1 MSLLIRLYPMAWRD
15 RYGEEFAVLL
25 EDRPLGPFDVADI
38 LLGALDARLHLRAVG
53 AQPATGAR
61 TPLSVRVGSGAA
73 VAGGV
78 LWIVALTVMVTGRM
92 SDSNLS
98 MAQVAIA
105 LLTLLVALAALSA
118 VQSRSHP
125 VLVWASFLLPAV
137 GILLLAA
144 GATAQV
150 VVGDRPVLVEFT
162 PYFFWIIGTL
172 LALVGCAIFGIV
184 SAVTGGLT
192 RWAAGLISVGAVVQ
206 LVTLVGHPVERDGE
220 LVLGGAF
227 AFGLSW
233 ILAGVAVS
241 RAERDRVVDRA
252 A

>member
-1 MSLLIRLYPMAWRD
+1 MNLLIRLYPRAWRD
-15 RYGEEFAVLL
+15 RYAEEFAVLL
-25 EDRPLGPFDVADI
+25 EDRPLGPFDVMDI

-61 TPLSVRVGSGAA
+61 SPLSIRIGSGAA

-78 LWIVALTVMVTGRM
+78 LWIVALMVTVMGPK
-92 SDSNLS
+92 SDSNLM
-98 MAQVAIA
+98 MAPVAIA

-144 GATAQV
+144 GATAQLA
-150 VVGDRPVLVEFT
+150 VGERPVIVEFT
-162 PYFFWIIGTL
+162 PYFFWIVGAL
-172 LALVGCAIFGIV
+172 LALVGCVIFGIV
-184 SAVTGGLT
+184 SGLTGGLT
-192 RWAAGLISVGAVVQ
+192 RWTAGLLIVGAVVQ

-220 LVLGGAF
+220 MVLVGAF

-233 ILAGVAVS
+233 ILVGVAVS
-241 RAERDRVVDRA
+241 RAERDRVIDRA